1 MVGDESGEWYEL
13 TGSTEQWPNDYNFA
27 NNGWKPSRE
36 DLSQEYA
43 FALVMSTGDKVL
55 EDQDHI
61 LLIEEELG
69 LISSGIASKLLG
81 EWFQL
86 LYE

>member
-1 MVGDESGEWYEL
+1 MEWQL
-13 TGSTEQWPNDYNFA
+13 NNYNFA
-27 NNGWKPSRE
+27 KNGWEPPRE

-43 FALVMSTGDKVL
+43 FALVMSTADEVPEDWDHVL
-55 EDQDHI
+55 PT
-61 LLIEEELG
+61 EEELG

-81 EWFQL
+81 KWFQL